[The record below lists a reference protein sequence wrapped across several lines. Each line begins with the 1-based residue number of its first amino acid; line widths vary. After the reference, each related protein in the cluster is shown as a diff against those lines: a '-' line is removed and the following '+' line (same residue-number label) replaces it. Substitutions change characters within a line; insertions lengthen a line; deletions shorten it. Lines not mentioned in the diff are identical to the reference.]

1 MATVTVPKEHASG
14 LSKIMRLSPA
24 ESELV
29 VQALE
34 KAGSRDARVLT
45 KLVVAGVPSIPAKDA
60 REIIQTL
67 LSLYSAR
74 IGMDLKVDAFVVEL
88 IAAAKHVQGQE
99 PLPVEVAQKTLKD
112 LLSIR
117 PLSMISKA
125 RGIHVSYER
134 TFCSAR
140 IITELR
146 PVFDADVKEDPAGF
160 VMAHILRLGYH
171 RSGKH
176 TDVHIAMD
184 RIDIDSLILALQRAK
199 EKAATMNVVVG
210 KTGLPILAE

>member
-14 LSKIMRLSPA
+14 LSRIMNLSPSQ
-24 ESELV
+24 SEAV

-34 KAGSRDARVLT
+34 KATSRDDRILT
-45 KLVVAGVPSIPAKDA
+45 QLVVAGVPTLPNKDA

-74 IGMDLKVDAFVVEL
+74 IGMDMKVDAFVTEL
-88 IAAAKHVQGQE
+88 ISAAKHVQSKETQ
-99 PLPVEVAQKTLKD
+99 PVEVAQKTLRD
-112 LLSIR
+112 LLSVR

-140 IITELR
+140 VITELR
-146 PVFDADVKEDPAGF
+146 PVFDADVREDPAGF

-176 TDVHIAMD
+176 ADVHIAMD
-184 RIDIDSLILALQRAK
+184 KIDIDSLILALQRAK
-199 EKAATMNVVVG
+199 EKAVTMKVVAD
-210 KTGLPILAE
+210 KAGLPILAE